1 MFKVAVINLKRDC
14 ANHNSIFSFKMHGWI
29 PYLWDGIFVADHGD
43 DIVEG
48 EEAVALDLRVHVLP
62 HGTAR

>member
-1 MFKVAVINLKRDC
+1 
-14 ANHNSIFSFKMHGWI
+14 MHGWI

>member
-1 MFKVAVINLKRDC
+1 MHDW
-14 ANHNSIFSFKMHGWI
+14 IF
-29 PYLWDGIFVADHGD
+29 YLRDGILVADHGD